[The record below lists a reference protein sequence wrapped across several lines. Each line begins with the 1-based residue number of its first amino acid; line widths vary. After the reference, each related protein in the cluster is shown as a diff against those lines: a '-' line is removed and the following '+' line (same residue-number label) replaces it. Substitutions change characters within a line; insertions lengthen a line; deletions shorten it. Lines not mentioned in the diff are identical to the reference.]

1 MEAAKALPNS
11 QQKPQRKGLILVAV
25 SMFTLMATLDGSI
38 VNIAIPTISDQF
50 GINMNQSEW
59 IVSVYM
65 MVICMFLLL
74 FGKLGDT
81 MGKVKIFKIG
91 TIIFVLGSLL
101 CGISTTLTTLLLS
114 RVVQAVGASMTMATN
129 FGIITETYPPNERG
143 KALGILGSF
152 VSLGSIAG
160 PGLGGIIIAHFSW
173 EYIFLINVPIGI
185 IAIVMGALIL
195 PKDEVFEEIKKVDY
209 KGFSL
214 VSVVILTLFGGIF
227 IGQEAGYTK
236 PYVLLLFALAVIGF
250 LLLIR
255 VENKIAHPLIDMTL
269 FKNKAFSLALLC
281 ALFVFSSNFFYN
293 VLMPFYLQKSLSLS
307 ASMAGLLLMVLPLT
321 MVVLSPI
328 SGMISDKIG
337 PDRLTF
343 IGLLCLTIAQLL
355 YLFVDQH
362 SPIAFFVILS
372 MFIGAG
378 NAFFQSPNN
387 VLIMS
392 SVPPK
397 QLGVAGGLNA
407 LARNLGMVIGVALST
422 SVLYLAMSAKDGSR
436 ITTYIDSK
444 PDLFIFGMHI
454 TFLVSSILCIAGL
467 IITGSRLFK
476 KSHESSN

>member
-1 MEAAKALPNS
+1 
-11 QQKPQRKGLILVAV
+11 
-25 SMFTLMATLDGSI
+25 
-38 VNIAIPTISDQF
+38 
-50 GINMNQSEW
+50 
-59 IVSVYM
+59 
-65 MVICMFLLL
+65 
-74 FGKLGDT
+74 
-81 MGKVKIFKIG
+81 
-91 TIIFVLGSLL
+91 
-101 CGISTTLTTLLLS
+101 
-114 RVVQAVGASMTMATN
+114 
-129 FGIITETYPPNERG
+129 
-143 KALGILGSF
+143 
-152 VSLGSIAG
+152 
-160 PGLGGIIIAHFSW
+160 
-173 EYIFLINVPIGI
+173 
-185 IAIVMGALIL
+185 MGALIL